1 MISLRK
7 SHNESLN
14 YYKSNK
20 VNGVAVTEEAAP
32 TSKHV
37 YDAYLITNTNNA
49 SKDEAHY
56 TRNSVTQNNSARI
69 K

>member
-1 MISLRK
+1 MNDQMLSLRK
-7 SHNESLN
+7 SHNETLN

-20 VNGVAVTEEAAP
+20 INGVTATEEAAP

-49 SKDEAHY
+49 GKEEAQF
-56 TRNSVTQNNSARI
+56 TRNSVT
-69 K
+69 

>member
-1 MISLRK
+1 MNDQMISLRK

-20 VNGVAVTEEAAP
+20 INAVNVTEEVVG

-49 SKDEAHY
+49 VKEEAQY
-56 TRNSVTQNNSARI
+56 TRNSVT
-69 K
+69 